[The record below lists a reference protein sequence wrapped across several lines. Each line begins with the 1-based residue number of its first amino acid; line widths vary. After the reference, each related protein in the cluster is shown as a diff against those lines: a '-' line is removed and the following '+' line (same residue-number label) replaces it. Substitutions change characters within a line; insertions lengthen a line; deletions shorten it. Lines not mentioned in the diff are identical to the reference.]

1 MGALVVGRYNNTV
14 RIVASSYFLS
24 LAKKNTTNPS
34 AKPPVLVTTET
45 TETTRGLFPL
55 FPGCFRCYRKT
66 ARRRFADVSPAGD
79 LSPVQ
84 KRGNEGSKRGLVAP
98 NNNPLGAKRGDGGK
112 EGGISPQSII
122 LQNLTESR
130 LFQPR

>member
-66 ARRRFADVSPAGD
+66 ARRRFADVSPTFRPREIC
-79 LSPVQ
+79 LP
-84 KRGNEGSKRGLVAP
+84 SK
-98 NNNPLGAKRGDGGK
+98 K
-112 EGGISPQSII
+112 EGTRAAKGG
-122 LQNLTESR
+122 
-130 LFQPR
+130 